1 MNFLKTVL
9 TTIPTHAA
17 KRLFK
22 PLLMLVLLLTCV
34 GIYLLLYRASSSPPL
49 KSIPF
54 PHDFES
60 SKYHQKLKKILKPPA
75 NGGNSIKDAANEA
88 ADVKKPI
95 SINNHDERNKLD
107 KALPLKHVAK
117 TKIKKH
123 ERTENE
129 KKSQQIKQV
138 KWVNISIDFV
148 PSSSMV
154 NKLPVHISFL
164 SYL

>member
-34 GIYLLLYRASSSPPL
+34 GIYLLLYRASSPPPL

-95 SINNHDERNKLD
+95 SINNHDERNKID
-107 KALPLKHVAK
+107 K

-123 ERTENE
+123 ERIGDE

-154 NKLPVHISFL
+154 NKLPVPISFL